1 VIPVEAVKGP
11 ILLDCG
17 GADQVWTSCAFTH
30 AIEARLDRAHDPYPH
45 VVYAYPKAGH
55 GVGGL
60 VPYEPTSAN
69 VAAVNGSL
77 VDTAGTN
84 ADANAIADADLW
96 PKVIAFLQA
105 A

>member
-1 VIPVEAVKGP
+1 
-11 ILLDCG
+11 
-17 GADQVWTSCAFTH
+17 
-30 AIEARLDRAHDPYPH
+30 
-45 VVYAYPKAGH
+45 
-55 GVGGL
+55 
-60 VPYEPTSAN
+60 
-69 VAAVNGSL
+69 VNGSL